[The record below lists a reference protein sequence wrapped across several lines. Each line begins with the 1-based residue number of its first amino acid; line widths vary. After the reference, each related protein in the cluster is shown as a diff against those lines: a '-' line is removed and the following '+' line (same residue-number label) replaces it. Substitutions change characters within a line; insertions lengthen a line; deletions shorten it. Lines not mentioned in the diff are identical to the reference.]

1 MAHKTITIS
10 EDAYNSLSK
19 LKKNNESFT
28 DVILR
33 ITAFDNR
40 KNNLLSYIKKK
51 KINND
56 LANSINDSYNERD
69 SIELR
74 NF

>member
-10 EDAYNSLSK
+10 EFTYNSLSK

>member
-33 ITAFDNR
+33 INAFDNR